1 MEIITIFTEN
11 LKLLRKSCEIDQRV
25 LANYLNVSIKTIS
38 HWETGYS
45 EPSIAQLVK
54 LADFF
59 DVTIDELVGRKQI

>member
-1 MEIITIFTEN
+1 MEITTIFTEN
-11 LKLLRKSCEIDQRV
+11 LKSLRKSCGIDQRG

-45 EPSIAQLVK
+45 EPSIVQLVK

-59 DVTIDELVGRKQI
+59 DVTIDELVGRK